1 MNSLLSNVARAFF
14 KTSPHRMSFLQS
26 LLTSVNDCICI
37 LRLKTRKKAG
47 YLDTQETLRGQMGF
61 QIMLLILTKFKRI
74 N

>member
-47 YLDTQETLRGQMGF
+47 YLDTQET
-61 QIMLLILTKFKRI
+61 FKRANGLPNYASNI
-74 N
+74 NQI

>member
-1 MNSLLSNVARAFF
+1 MNSLLSNVAGTVF

-47 YLDTQETLRGQMGF
+47 YLDTQET
-61 QIMLLILTKFKRI
+61 FKRVNGLSNYASSI
-74 N
+74 NQI